1 MDAEGMKMPGREL
14 VFMSSDTT
22 MAVTRPPATSRN
34 SDRLPRIER
43 VVGSGRG

>member
-1 MDAEGMKMPGREL
+1 MDAEGMKNARTRT

-34 SDRLPRIER
+34 SDRLPRVER

>member
-1 MDAEGMKMPGREL
+1 MDAEGMKNAWTRT

-22 MAVTRPPATSRN
+22 MAVTRPPATS
-34 SDRLPRIER
+34 SDRLPRVER